1 MTSCRADVCQ
11 IPGQQIYGDSIFPYV
26 YAAKEGFHSVADAAN
41 WVADRRSQLLSE
53 AHKHGAILFRDFPL
67 ALPEDFDSFVAALG
81 IENFPYKRSLSNAV
95 RVNFTERVFSA
106 NEAPAAVK
114 IFLHHEMAQTPLY
127 PSTILFFCQLP
138 AEEGG
143 ATPICRS
150 DILYERVRAECP
162 EFIAKLESC
171 GLKYSNVMP
180 GNDDPNSGMGRSWQS
195 TLGVETKEEAETRL
209 QSLGYSWQWLD
220 NDTLRVTTPV
230 LPAVREIAPG
240 RKTLFNQLIAAYAGW
255 SDQRNDPSSAIRH
268 GDDSKLD
275 AAAVGRL
282 IALADELTYDM
293 AWQAGDVV
301 LVDNTVA
308 MHGRRPFVGRRKVLA
323 SLGDMQTHSFQL
335 A

>member
-1 MTSCRADVCQ
+1 
-11 IPGQQIYGDSIFPYV
+11 
-26 YAAKEGFHSVADAAN
+26 
-41 WVADRRSQLLSE
+41 
-53 AHKHGAILFRDFPL
+53 
-67 ALPEDFDSFVAALG
+67 
-81 IENFPYKRSLSNAV
+81 
-95 RVNFTERVFSA
+95 
-106 NEAPAAVK
+106 
-114 IFLHHEMAQTPLY
+114 
-127 PSTILFFCQLP
+127 
-138 AEEGG
+138 
-143 ATPICRS
+143 
-150 DILYERVRAECP
+150 
-162 EFIAKLESC
+162 
-171 GLKYSNVMP
+171 
-180 GNDDPNSGMGRSWQS
+180 MGRSWQS

-220 NDTLRVTTPV
+220 IDTLRVTTPV